1 MQTSSNGRHSVRIS
15 GLSTIDFRAGFS
27 RKPTMDFKK
36 TSSRPVQGQ
45 WGQSFQIVKKKRHC
59 SCWTFALH
67 LSSSLN
73 SCSSRATVNQLCFK
87 CHVNFFVFL
96 SGIPT
101 HILINTTGLSPLARP
116 DRLELL
122 SVSGE
127 VIKTLPIG
135 YFPERK
141 PYGLWNIT
149 EFIPPKEAFFLR
161 VTGFDQDGYLFQRVS
176 SVSFSS
182 IIPGQSVMENMIF
195 WMKIWPSLC
204 EIISVYSLFQVPL
217 RWWCH
222 PRLQATTFRKGPLP
236 ARWRVWSPS
245 RCASA
250 GMGNDLDRINFSGD
264 FFNSS
269 SLNLLTSG
277 PHFYQP
283 PFQVVIICGASHN
296 CIWEIN

>member
-1 MQTSSNGRHSVRIS
+1 MCHGEEGELGWGINFLSLNQDFFSFKNEAKSSKNIRIIKTLKITDQQSLLCCYQRPISIFLSSVLMQTSSNGRHSVRIS

-73 SCSSRATVNQLCFK
+73 SCSSGATVNQLCFK

-195 WMKIWPSLC
+195 WMKIWASLC
-204 EIISVYSLFQVPL
+204 
-217 RWWCH
+217 
-222 PRLQATTFRKGPLP
+222 
-236 ARWRVWSPS
+236 
-245 RCASA
+245 
-250 GMGNDLDRINFSGD
+250 
-264 FFNSS
+264 
-269 SLNLLTSG
+269 
-277 PHFYQP
+277 
-283 PFQVVIICGASHN
+283 
-296 CIWEIN
+296 

>member
-36 TSSRPVQGQ
+36 TSSRPVQ
-45 WGQSFQIVKKKRHC
+45 
-59 SCWTFALH
+59 
-67 LSSSLN
+67 
-73 SCSSRATVNQLCFK
+73 
-87 CHVNFFVFL
+87 
-96 SGIPT
+96 GIPT

-182 IIPGQSVMENMIF
+182 IIP
-195 WMKIWPSLC
+195 
-204 EIISVYSLFQVPL
+204 
-217 RWWCH
+217 
-222 PRLQATTFRKGPLP
+222 
-236 ARWRVWSPS
+236 
-245 RCASA
+245 
-250 GMGNDLDRINFSGD
+250 
-264 FFNSS
+264 
-269 SLNLLTSG
+269 
-277 PHFYQP
+277 
-283 PFQVVIICGASHN
+283 
-296 CIWEIN
+296 